1 MGCLLELVLNC
12 FGSCFGIRDL
22 DRRRSPEVSST
33 VKALEPHKKKEIAKC
48 LGRPDLIHTKTNPY
62 EDVILDCDIVM
73 NPDHV
78 GVECDSHLDAIKK
91 QALFEQVILPLRR
104 PELFSHGGK
113 LLGGPQKGVLLHG
126 PPPSSTGKVT
136 MLATAKFVA
145 KESGAVFINARK
157 IANLIMSNRFGDC
170 DAAQKRQL
178 VAAMFSL
185 AYKLQPAVIFI
196 NDMNTFLGQLSQT
209 SMKTEFMGLWD
220 EYSTDYKHV
229 RARVMIL
236 AATSKCNRPSPELDE
251 AIQRR
256 LPQVLEIRMPCRKE
270 RAELLKMFLKGER
283 VEHDD
288 IDYDRVA
295 ALTEGYTVSD
305 LFQLCKKAAYIPIR
319 DHLLCEEKIGIK
331 KGSAPR
337 PMSELDLENV
347 VIAQVIAYMN
357 KLLRQ
362 VTTISALLDQ
372 SRNNHNHYQLQL
384 ILSSL
389 AVNHRDKKEESNQ

>member
-12 FGSCFGIRDL
+12 FGSCFGIQDL

-62 EDVILDCDIVM
+62 EDVLLDCDIVM
-73 NPDHV
+73 NPDHI

-91 QALFEQVILPLRR
+91 QALFEQMILPLRR

-157 IANLIMSNRFGDC
+157 IANLMMSNRFGDC

-196 NDMNTFLGQLSQT
+196 NDMNSFLGQLSQT
-209 SMKTEFMGLWD
+209 NMKTEFMGLWD
-220 EYSTDYKHV
+220 EYSKDYKHE

-256 LPQVLEIRMPCRKE
+256 LPQVLEIRMPRRKE

-283 VEHDD
+283 VEHD
-288 IDYDRVA
+288 IDYDHVA
-295 ALTEGYTVSD
+295 AMTEGYAVSD
-305 LFQLCKKAAYIPIR
+305 LFQLCKKAAYMPIR
-319 DHLLCEEKIGIK
+319 DHLLCEEKIGRK
-331 KGSAPR
+331 KGCPPR

-372 SRNNHNHYQLQL
+372 SRNNHNHYQLKL

-389 AVNHRDKKEESNQ
+389 AVNHRDHKEESNY